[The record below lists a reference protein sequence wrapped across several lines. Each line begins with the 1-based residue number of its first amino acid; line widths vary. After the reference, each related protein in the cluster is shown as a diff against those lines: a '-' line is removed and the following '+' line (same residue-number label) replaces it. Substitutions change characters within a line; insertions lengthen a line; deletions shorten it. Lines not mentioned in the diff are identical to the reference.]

1 MLFMKTIKDDVELY
15 SYRPTDGALKGQTYY
30 VLKSGKV
37 ASFAYDPDREIKYIE
52 VKDNGDNFIGEF
64 TYIKTIPLTQLK
76 MMLVLKPNLTIGDL
90 LNDIH
95 EY

>member
-1 MLFMKTIKDDVELY
+1 MLFMETMKDDVELY
-15 SYRPTDGALKGQTYY
+15 SYHIPDGALKGQTYY

-37 ASFAYDPDREIKYIE
+37 ASFAYDPNREIKYIE
-52 VKDNGDNFIGEF
+52 VKDDDNNFTEKL

-76 MMLVLKPNLTIGDL
+76 MMLVLKPNLTVGDL